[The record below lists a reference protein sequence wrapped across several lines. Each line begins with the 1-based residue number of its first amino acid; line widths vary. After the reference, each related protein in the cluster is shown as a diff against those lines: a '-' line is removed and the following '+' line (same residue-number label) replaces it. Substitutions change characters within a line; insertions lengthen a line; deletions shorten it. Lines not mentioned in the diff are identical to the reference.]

1 MTWAKNDVTTLS
13 VASQISS
20 AHVVYWNTFQGLVE
34 QISVRRMK
42 CSCLGLTDV
51 FGRGAAWVS
60 VVCLAID
67 LSSVTVESLNGRFV
81 ESRVLRLLLC

>member
-1 MTWAKNDVTTLS
+1 MTWTWNDVTTLS

-20 AHVVYWNTFQGLVE
+20 SHVVYWNTFQGLVA

-42 CSCLGLTDV
+42 RSSLRLTDV

-67 LSSVTVESLNGRFV
+67 LPSVTVESHNGRFV
-81 ESRVLRLLLC
+81 ESHVLRLLLC